1 MVRLIP
7 TLLIV
12 ALLSRTEFK
21 PHPNQHSS
29 LFYYMVIILCHG
41 IPDCKHTLN
50 VDLFRTSPKDVNVN
64 MASSYLDLSPLYG
77 SSQAEQNLV
86 RTFQNGTIKPDS
98 YSDRRLEVFPPGVA
112 ALMICFN
119 RFHNYVAQQLA
130 LINEGGRFTIP
141 TKNSLAATVKETK
154 EGITGDEME
163 TEVQQAYIATLEK
176 VDNDLFNT
184 ARL

>member
-1 MVRLIP
+1 
-7 TLLIV
+7 
-12 ALLSRTEFK
+12 
-21 PHPNQHSS
+21 
-29 LFYYMVIILCHG
+29 MVIILCHG
-41 IPDCKHTLN
+41 TPDCKPALN
-50 VDLFRTSPKDVNVN
+50 VDLFRTSPKDINVN

-77 SSQAEQNLV
+77 SSQAEQKLV

-130 LINEGGRFTIP
+130 LINEGGRFALP
-141 TKNSLAATVKETK
+141 TKISVAATIKETK
-154 EGITGDEME
+154 EGIAPEEME
-163 TEVQQAYIATLEK
+163 AEVQQAYTAAIEK

>member
-1 MVRLIP
+1 
-7 TLLIV
+7 
-12 ALLSRTEFK
+12 
-21 PHPNQHSS
+21 
-29 LFYYMVIILCHG
+29 
-41 IPDCKHTLN
+41 
-50 VDLFRTSPKDVNVN
+50 

-86 RTFQNGTIKPDS
+86 RTFQNGTIQPDS

-130 LINEGGRFTIP
+130 LINEGGRFAIP
-141 TKNSLAATVKETK
+141 TKISIAATIRETK
-154 EGITGDEME
+154 EGIAPEEME
-163 TEVQQAYIATLEK
+163 AEVQQAYTAAMEK